1 MRGRAWE
8 KETALK
14 LAELAKVEGRAANE
28 CVGCYAERRLT
39 GQDHIDLI
47 AAYGNS
53 AATSAEISASLIDEF
68 EIDADRKAIARHRR
82 GECAARKRYL

>member
-39 GQDHIDLI
+39 GQDRLDLI
-47 AAYGNS
+47 DAYGNS
-53 AATSAEISASLIDEF
+53 SAKSAEISASLIAEF
-68 EIDADRKAIARHRR
+68 KIDADSRGIARHRR

>member
-53 AATSAEISASLIDEF
+53 SAKSAEISASLIAEF
-68 EIDADRKAIARHRR
+68 KIDADSKGIARHRR